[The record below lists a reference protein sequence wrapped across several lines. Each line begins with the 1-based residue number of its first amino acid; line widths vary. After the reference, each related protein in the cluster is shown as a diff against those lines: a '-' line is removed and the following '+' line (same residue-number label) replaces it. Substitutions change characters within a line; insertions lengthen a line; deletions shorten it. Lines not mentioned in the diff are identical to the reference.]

1 MVGVVAL
8 AAGLEGY
15 FFKTATWLERV
26 LFLVAAL
33 LLIDPGV
40 MTDILGLMCLA
51 AALVMQRL
59 RRTAPLSTA
68 TTGAS

>member
-1 MVGVVAL
+1 MSL

-15 FFKTATWLERV
+15 FFKTATWLERG

-40 MTDILGLMCLA
+40 VTDILGLLCLA
-51 AALVMQRL
+51 TALIVQRL
-59 RRTAPLSTA
+59 RRTVPLSTA
-68 TTGAS
+68 PAS